1 MDSIIHSNDLDEII
15 KFLKEKNIISIEPPF
30 CLKCEKPLKWK
41 KRGGT
46 GDLYTWKC
54 SSCDSSISM
63 RRNSFLEEFK
73 IPIKKTVKLI
83 HAFAFEHKIEDTC
96 LNLDLS
102 KPTVIKFFRRLREII
117 CFECDIEEMV
127 LGGLGETIEIDES
140 KFMKV
145 KHGKGKDLK
154 RKLVVIYIYYKY
166 SYYF

>member
-1 MDSIIHSNDLDEII
+1 MLFILLIVKATSKYACMHV
-15 KFLKEKNIISIEPPF
+15 
-30 CLKCEKPLKWK
+30 C
-41 KRGGT
+41 T
-46 GDLYTWKC
+46 YAWKC

-117 CFECDIEEMV
+117 CFECDIEGMV

-154 RKLVVIYIYYKY
+154 RKSIQKINVSILKKSRV
-166 SYYF
+166 FGE